1 MAIEFR
7 LPELGEGV
15 TEGTVSQIL
24 VSKGDEIQE
33 GQGVV
38 ELESEKAVAE
48 IPCSVSGTVL
58 EIRVEEGQTIHVGD
72 VILVLEAAEPA
83 AKDKTED
90 KDAAETPPEKKAPEK
105 KAAKESDDAAR
116 KKGGPRSPR
125 VDAEE
130 SKPAARTAGT
140 RHPARDKK
148 VAVLASPTVR
158 RMARELGVDLDDV
171 PTGDSS
177 GRVTAEDVR
186 RFAEEGAG
194 APRESGRDEPPP
206 AGKAGSKP
214 KGEAAEG
221 KWGTERREPMSQIR
235 KKTAERMA
243 RNWNDIPHVTH
254 HDKADITGIESMRQ
268 KYGRQVE
275 KAGGKLTVTAVL
287 VKVVAEALRRFP
299 QFNAS
304 VDMEAREVVYKEYR
318 NIGVAVDTPNGLL
331 VPVIRDADTKS
342 LTELCIELPQL
353 AAKARDRKLSIEDMQ
368 GGTFTIS
375 NLGGIGGTAFT
386 PIINGPEVSILGV
399 SRSRIEPVHS
409 NGQFAPRMMM
419 PLSLSYDHR
428 IIDGAQAARFTRWV
442 AEAIEQPWILFLE
455 EA

>member
-24 VSKGDEIQE
+24 VSEGDEVRE
-33 GQGVV
+33 GQGIV
-38 ELESEKAVAE
+38 ELESDKAVAE
-48 IPCSVSGTVL
+48 IPSSVSGKVV
-58 EIRVEEGQTIHVGD
+58 EVRVEEGQTIRVGD
-72 VILVLEAAEPA
+72 VILVLEAAAQSPKGES
-83 AKDKTED
+83 ED
-90 KDAAETPPEKKAPEK
+90 KSAAEAPPEKKTPEK
-105 KAAKESDDAAR
+105 KVVRDSDDAGR
-116 KKGGPRSPR
+116 KKGGARSPR
-125 VDAEE
+125 VEAEE
-130 SKPAARTAGT
+130 AKPARGEAGS
-140 RHPARDKK
+140 RRPAPDKK
-148 VAVLASPTVR
+148 IAVLASPTVR
-158 RMARELGVDLDDV
+158 RLARELDVDLDEV
-171 PTGDSS
+171 PVSDPS
-177 GRVTAEDVR
+177 GRVTSEEVR
-186 RFAEEGAG
+186 RFAEGDAEASPQS
-194 APRESGRDEPPP
+194 APAEPAPARKADAPPRGES
-206 AGKAGSKP
+206 
-214 KGEAAEG
+214 AAG

-243 RNWNDIPHVTH
+243 RNWSGIPHVTH
-254 HDKADITGIESMRQ
+254 HDKADITEIETMRQ

-304 VDMEAREVVYKEYR
+304 VDMEDQEVVYKEYR

-342 LTELCIELPQL
+342 LTELCVELPAL

-399 SRSRIEPVHS
+399 SRSRIEPVHI
-409 NGQFAPRMMM
+409 NGQFAPRLMM

-455 EA
+455 DA